1 MDDYNEALKMVYSK
15 VAPEVDELYEY
26 YRKKKGLKDE
36 VDTATQ
42 LKILV
47 DKKYI
52 SKTYISDLSLITE
65 YYVQKMIGLYLDE
78 ITRYKDRIKNFLGD
92 Y

>member
-1 MDDYNEALKMVYSK
+1 MEDYNEALKMVYSQ
-15 VAPEVDELYEY
+15 VAPEVNDLYDY
-26 YRKKKGLKDE
+26 YRKKKGLKEE

-42 LKILV
+42 LQILV

-52 SKTYISDLSLITE
+52 SKTYISDLSLITD
-65 YYVQKMIGLYLDE
+65 YYVKNMIGEYLTK
-78 ITRYKDRIKNFLGD
+78 ITSYKNRIKNFLGD